1 MLNLKSSR
9 TKLQKKRQPDMEIS
23 NFQKTKI
30 LATVGPASNNYS
42 TLLNLVKAGVD
53 AFRLNFSHGSH
64 EDHLKV
70 YENIKYINKK
80 YKTTVSILADL
91 QGPKLRVGEIEN
103 GQIPLKKGDILTFV
117 NEECLGTAEKI
128 YMSYQHFAKDVKI
141 GEKVLIDDGNVQLLV
156 KESNGI
162 DCVKLEVLYGE
173 YLASRKGVNLPQ
185 TTISQPSLTEKDLAD
200 LEFILEHRF
209 NWVALSFVRSA
220 NDNHALR
227 TIVQSKKHRAKIIA
241 KIEKPEA
248 IENLDAIIDAS
259 DGVMVARGDLG
270 IEVPMQ
276 QLPILQKMIIEKC
289 ISKAKPVIVA
299 TQMMDSM
306 IKNPTPTRA
315 EIIDVA
321 NAVIDGTDA
330 VMLSGETAMGQH
342 PVKVVKA
349 MNSIIEEA
357 EKMDSI
363 YYRRLTPDEDS
374 DSFLSD
380 AICYNACR
388 IARQVN
394 AKCIV
399 GMTKSGYTAYM
410 VSSYRPKASVFIFS
424 SDENMLNTLNLV
436 WGIRCFYYDKYTST
450 DETIRDVQAL
460 LKTSGHLKKGDVV
473 INTGSMPLKDKKKTN
488 MLKVSVI

>member
-1 MLNLKSSR
+1 
-9 TKLQKKRQPDMEIS
+9 MEIS

-30 LATVGPASNNYS
+30 LATIGPASNSYS

-53 AFRLNFSHGSH
+53 AFRLNFSHGTH

-80 YKTTVSILADL
+80 YKTTISILADL
-91 QGPKLRVGEIEN
+91 QGPKLRVGEMEN
-103 GQIPLKKGDILTFV
+103 GKIPLKKGDILTFV
-117 NEECLGTAEKI
+117 NEECLGTAEKV
-128 YMSYQHFAKDVKI
+128 YMSYEQFAKDVKV

-156 KESNGI
+156 KASNGI
-162 DCVKLEVLYGE
+162 DTVKLEVLYGE

-200 LEFILEHRF
+200 LDFVLKHRF
-209 NWVALSFVRSA
+209 NWIALSFVRSA
-220 NDNHALR
+220 NDIHELR
-227 TIVQSKKHRAKIIA
+227 TIIKSKKHRAKIIA

-248 IENLDAIIDAS
+248 IENLDAIIEAS
-259 DGVMVARGDLG
+259 DGIMVARGDLG

-349 MNSIIEEA
+349 MNNIIEEA

-380 AICYNACR
+380 AICYNSCR
-388 IARQVN
+388 IARQVD
-394 AKCIV
+394 AKCII

-410 VSSYRPKASVFIFS
+410 VSSYRPKANVFIFS

-488 MLKVSVI
+488 MLKVSVIE